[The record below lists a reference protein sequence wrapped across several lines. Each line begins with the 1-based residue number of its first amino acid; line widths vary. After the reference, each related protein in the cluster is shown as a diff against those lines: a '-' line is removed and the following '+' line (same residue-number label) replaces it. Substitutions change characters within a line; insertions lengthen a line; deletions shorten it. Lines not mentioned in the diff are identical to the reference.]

1 MVDGKTGVAKDA
13 GGIARARELVKQG
26 IDLMEHDGYKEA
38 AASLDK
44 AISLLEG
51 GKAGPEELI
60 RTYVAVSRL
69 NLFTRNLDKCEA
81 FALKAVDQMKKQ
93 GVGPSAKGEAMNAYG
108 AALAWK
114 GERTSALA
122 NLERALSFFEA
133 AKDEWGVARAC
144 RNIGTVHLFRSLFAK
159 SLAYY
164 NRASKI
170 FEELRKEEEMWSILV
185 NIALSK
191 GLQGLY
197 SDAIKDYERIVVHC
211 NKEGRGRL
219 VATSHTNMG
228 YFYQKMGELDKAMEH
243 YEESSRLYGTMEVKG
258 PDFFNIIGK
267 ADVLI
272 AKGDMEAADKL
283 LRNHIEALMASSSDD
298 IIGRVQRTSG
308 LISIARGD
316 LKRAEEHFAKAEER
330 LSAAVNEVVRAQVY
344 IDWASARLRAGN
356 GKGATQMFDKARE
369 IFSRLRLPLLEREL
383 DIVIKKGAG

>member
-1 MVDGKTGVAKDA
+1 MPDGRTGTAKA
-13 GGIARARELVKQG
+13 TRGNAKARELVEHG
-26 IDLMEHDGYKEA
+26 IALMEHDGYKEA
-38 AASLDK
+38 AASFDK

-51 GKAGPEELI
+51 EKAGPEELI
-60 RTYVAVSRL
+60 RAYVAVSRL
-69 NLFTRNLDKCEA
+69 NLLTRDLDRCEA

-93 GVGPSAKGEAMNAYG
+93 GVGPAAKGEAMNAYG

-114 GERTSALA
+114 GERAPALA
-122 NLERALSFFEA
+122 NLERSLSYFEA

-164 NRASKI
+164 NRASKV
-170 FEELRKEEEMWSILV
+170 FEELRRDEEVWSILV
-185 NIALSK
+185 NIALAK

-228 YFYQKMGELDKAMEH
+228 FFYHRMGDLDKAMAH
-243 YEESSRLYGTMEVKG
+243 YEESSRLYGTMEVRG

-267 ADVLI
+267 ADVLL
-272 AKGDMEAADKL
+272 ARGDVEAADKL
-283 LRNHIEALMASSSDD
+283 IRANLEALMASGSDD

-308 LISIARGD
+308 LLSMERGD
-316 LKRAEEHFAKAEER
+316 LKRAEEHFAKAEKR
-330 LSAAVNEVVRAQVY
+330 LDAALNEVVRAQVY
-344 IDWASARLRAGN
+344 IDWARAKLKAGD
-356 GKGATQMFDKARE
+356 GEGATQMFDKARE
-369 IFSRLRLPLLEREL
+369 IFSRLRLPLLEKEL
-383 DIVIKKGAG
+383 DTVLRKGAG